1 MSGRIVTGI
10 TIGVDHRRGGVAG
23 HVDGPSQGAA
33 SPGRTGADM
42 SDRTTELGSWIELPD
57 APQGKGPYRPRL
69 DYGHLAGVRV
79 VGGRDGTIDTTGGSG
94 P

>member
-1 MSGRIVTGI
+1 
-10 TIGVDHRRGGVAG
+10 
-23 HVDGPSQGAA
+23 
-33 SPGRTGADM
+33 M
-42 SDRTTELGSWIELPD
+42 SDRTTELGSWIELPE

-69 DYGHLAGVRV
+69 DYGHLANVRV